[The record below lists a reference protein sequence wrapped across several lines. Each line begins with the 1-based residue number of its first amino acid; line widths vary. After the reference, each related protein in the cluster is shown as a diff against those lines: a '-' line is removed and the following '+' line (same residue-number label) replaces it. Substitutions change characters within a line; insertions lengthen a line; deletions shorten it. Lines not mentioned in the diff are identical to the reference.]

1 MKKYFTRGRLRLFDI
16 KSGQRVLLIKRGSD
30 WVRLKNDGREQRL
43 SIREVYRLIFY
54 YGAFDF
60 PRKRR
65 MYTSAVFSADRA
77 KFFLEKGFAL
87 RDHRLNLFKLEN
99 GHVTRNG
106 KIIVALPIN
115 ERYIIDLFEEKTAEI
130 PTTTVVEKEETY
142 AQGRLRKAQ
151 LPYTPSTTK
160 VCIGDEYKELHELKA
175 DLEKE
180 ERKKVSVPKSEEEES
195 SLWYLLPIAASGLVG
210 LGILWKLIKGTDNN
224 NINKLVYA

>member
-1 MKKYFTRGRLRLFDI
+1 MKKYFTRNRMRLFDI
-16 KSGQRVLLIKRGSD
+16 KSGQRVLLVKREND
-30 WVRLKNDGREQRL
+30 WFRVKNDGREQRL
-43 SIREVYRLIFY
+43 SIPEVYRLIFY

-106 KIIVALPIN
+106 KVIVALPIN
-115 ERYIIDLFEEKTAEI
+115 ERYIVDLFQERTTEI
-130 PTTTVVEKEETY
+130 PAPVVEKKETY

-151 LPYTPSTTK
+151 PRYTPNIKK
-160 VCIGDEYKELHELKA
+160 VYMGDKEELQELKA
-175 DLEKE
+175 DLEE
-180 ERKKVSVPKSEEEES
+180 QERKKGSISESDEKES
-195 SLWYLLPIAASGLVG
+195 FLWDYLLPITAGGLVG
-210 LGILWKLIKGTDNN
+210 LGIMWQIIKKANN
-224 NINKLVYA
+224 NNVNRLMYA